1 MAGTVCDIF
10 LVFYSTGSAEDRS
23 ATIQVDYG
31 SSGRVGGSVADGEV
45 FWKSEIKICSGRGD
59 GGDSVALDELVA
71 RPADIG
77 ADGEDEPGVLL

>member
-1 MAGTVCDIF
+1 MAGAVCD
-10 LVFYSTGSAEDRS
+10 LVPVLYTTGSTEDRS
-23 ATIQVDYG
+23 ATVQVDYG
-31 SSGRVGGSVADGEV
+31 GSGRVGGSVADGEV